1 VSALRVRRV
10 LVIPPYGAPPH
21 GPQSQLSI
29 DISLAAIAQEL
40 EARGVPTPAGQGSLG
55 AYASLAAA
63 GGLRVFECS
72 TWVLRVVMAGVFGA
86 TSAAGAPFAQAIAA
100 AIDGTSESATRCPL
114 PKPAASG

>member
-1 VSALRVRRV
+1 MSALRVRRV

-40 EARGVPTPAGQGSLG
+40 EARGMPTPAGQGPLG

-72 TWVLRVVMAGVFGA
+72 TCGLAGRDGRGIWGYLCRWRPIC
-86 TSAAGAPFAQAIAA
+86 AGHR
-100 AIDGTSESATRCPL
+100 SRN
-114 PKPAASG
+114 

>member
-1 VSALRVRRV
+1 MRRLGGALAIEAASSRV

-40 EARGVPTPAGQGSLG
+40 EARGVRTPAGQGPLG

-72 TWVLRVVMAGVFGA
+72 TCGLAGR
-86 TSAAGAPFAQAIAA
+86 
-100 AIDGTSESATRCPL
+100 DGRGYLGLPL
-114 PKPAASG
+114 PLPPHLRRPSQPQLT